1 MVVHPQVVMG
11 AHLGACAA
19 SLQGKF
25 LQFKHT
31 FWDKGF
37 GPYAQSGGQDTSGMS
52 DEGLAKIA
60 QEVGL
65 DVEKFKADK
74 NGAECKARVQADMAE
89 LGKFHVSG
97 TPAFF
102 INGHHIG
109 GGIPKE
115 AFKQVIDE
123 KLKIAEASGVSGG
136 DYYEKEIMGKGE
148 HQFRS
153 KKDPKPN

>member
-11 AHLGACAA
+11 AHMAACAA
-19 SLQGKF
+19 SRQNKF
-25 LQFKHT
+25 VEYKRV

-37 GPYAQSGGQDTSGMS
+37 GPYAQSGGKDTTGMQEDGLVKMAQD
-52 DEGLAKIA
+52 
-60 QEVGL
+60 VGL
-65 DVEKFKADK
+65 DVDKFKADLK
-74 NGAECKARVQADMAE
+74 GQECQQRIQQDMAE
-89 LGKFHVSG
+89 LQKFHVNG

-115 AFKQVIDE
+115 AFKEVIDE
-123 KLKIAEASGVSGG
+123 KLKIAEASGVSGAE
-136 DYYEKEIMGKGE
+136 YYDKEIMGKGE
-148 HQFRS
+148 KVFRS